1 MKVACPKC
9 HSKIDIPDSRL
20 KESGFSITFNCLSCG
35 NIVNLNIKS
44 RTGKP
49 VKETAKDKKKQSTED
64 KPPAGAAE
72 LKQEVLSSVKDL
84 PPMPQVAEKARKLV
98 ADPGSSF
105 SDLAKIIETDQA
117 IVARVLK
124 MANSA
129 FYGAVGKI
137 ASAQQASVVLGLKTL
152 NELLSLACA
161 SELLNK
167 SLKGYGLKPD
177 QMWKHSLAVAS
188 GSRLIAENV
197 FPSKADGVFS
207 AGLIHDVGK
216 LILNP
221 YIFER
226 KKIFDKALKK
236 NMKSWFAAEREVL
249 GFDHSEIG
257 SAVCQMWRI
266 PRETTTSIRYHHEPS
281 LSPEKDLAYVICAAD
296 MIAISIAEGC
306 KPEDAAKA
314 MDKEVLKFLGLK
326 KADIVKIAEEVK
338 DYTDKIV
345 AE

>member
-1 MKVACPKC
+1 MKVECQKC
-9 HSKIDIPDSRL
+9 RNKTDLPDDQL
-20 KESGFSITFNCLSCG
+20 KTHGSSISFPCLTCG
-35 NIVNLNIKS
+35 NTITINIKS
-44 RTGKP
+44 RLGS
-49 VKETAKDKKKQSTED
+49 TAGDTADESL
-64 KPPAGAAE
+64 PNAAV
-72 LKQEVLSSVKDL
+72 LKQKVLSSVKDL

-124 MANSA
+124 LANSA

-137 ASAQQASVVLGLKTL
+137 ASVQQASVVLGLKTL
-152 NELLSLACA
+152 NELLTLACA
-161 SELLNK
+161 SGLLRK
-167 SLKGYGLKPD
+167 KLKGYDLKPEE
-177 QMWKHSLAVAS
+177 MWKHSLAVAA
-188 GSRLIAENV
+188 GSRIIADMK
-197 FPSKADGVFS
+197 FPSMSDDAFS

-216 LILNP
+216 LILDP
-221 YIFER
+221 YIFEG
-226 KKIFDKALKK
+226 KKIFKKALKTNK
-236 NMKSWFAAEREVL
+236 KSTFAVERETL

-266 PRETTTSIRYHHEPS
+266 PREVTTAIRYHHEPL

-296 MIAISIAEGC
+296 MIALSIAESC
-306 KPEDAAKA
+306 EPEDAAKA
-314 MDKEVLKFLGLK
+314 MDKEALKFLGLK
-326 KADIVKIAEEVK
+326 KADIVKITEEVK